1 MGSLVAASLLESHII
16 SITQIQRFAME
27 VDRSVIASDDH
38 GSLLNKVYEMQ
49 CVREREIQLMTQSS
63 LSQSLPVHIVI
74 DSSSLLTTPVLP
86 PSQANMMDQQVDG
99 LTSAMT
105 DMCMEED
112 SPESYMMAP
121 DPYCQ
126 AQKRSDPVYMANTTT
141 LPLHHHQD
149 QQTLHQQLLLEQQQ
163 WIMQQQY
170 MEQQQLAKN
179 QEIQLQ
185 LQQTN
190 QAMHPSPLV
199 MDPPFKCEI
208 GRGRI
213 LKRADLIPV
222 QECPM

>member
-1 MGSLVAASLLESHII
+1 
-16 SITQIQRFAME
+16 
-27 VDRSVIASDDH
+27 
-38 GSLLNKVYEMQ
+38 MQ

-63 LSQSLPVHIVI
+63 LSQSLPVHLGI
-74 DSSSLLTTPVLP
+74 DGSPFLSTPVP
-86 PSQANMMDQQVDG
+86 PPGQAIIMDHQVDG

-126 AQKRSDPVYMANTTT
+126 AQKRSDPVYMASTTA

-170 MEQQQLAKN
+170 IEQQQLAKN

-190 QAMHPSPLV
+190 QAMNPSPLV
-199 MDPPFKCEI
+199 MDPPFKCEM